1 MRRTV
6 EVEPVPNQARVV
18 VRNRSG
24 WEAVEGI
31 HSRIVSVTR
40 SGTLAE
46 PYRCSKEGSG
56 GAADSSGGRG
66 VSEARIRS

>member
-46 PYRCSKEGSG
+46 RDAIQSEDK
-56 GAADSSGGRG
+56 GAKPRDHGTVPR
-66 VSEARIRS
+66 VNCH